1 MTWLQEMCTPGR
13 PVFWVILLVPNGL
26 VFLWALVRA
35 LRIKWFLLVA
45 TASVLNIISPLMMY
59 VIYVRGNGL
68 NAPGTP
74 DWFDG
79 LAVILMTNAQTI
91 CLLVLVPVLIVCT
104 RQMTS
109 KNSSIGIGPPL
120 A

>member
-1 MTWLQEMCTPGR
+1 MCTPGR
-13 PVFWVILLVPNGL
+13 PVYWAILLVPNGL